1 MPLTVR
7 VDLKTERLLE
17 RLARQ
22 RGRTKSEVIRAAIG
36 ILAKSAEYQEK
47 AEHPYDKVRDLIGCV
62 HGGPAGLSVRTGD
75 AFRRLLDGRRRKT

>member
-7 VDLKTERLLE
+7 VDLKTERMLE

-22 RGRTKSEVIRAAIG
+22 RGRTKSEVVRDAISV
-36 ILAKSAEYQEK
+36 LAKSVDAQGP

-62 HGGPAGLSVRTGD
+62 HGGPADLSVRTGE
-75 AFRRLLDGRRRKT
+75 AFRRMLAGRHRKA